1 MRLTWISL
9 TALAV
14 AALVSATAEMAVGPD
29 PAAAT
34 ARMASSSRLQSRT
47 LLRMSPVHALWAA
60 CGLLGGLVLRDQVP
74 LIGSHSSPAAAWL
87 AKRGIAA
94 SAVAVA
100 AFGLGAL
107 RVDPGWIHAAAAV
120 HAAGWLVYVR
130 NLPARL

>member
-9 TALAV
+9 TALA
-14 AALVSATAEMAVGPD
+14 AAVLISAAAEMARGPD

-34 ARMASSSRLQSRT
+34 ARMMANSSVQVSVLA
-47 LLRMSPVHALWAA
+47 RMAPIHILWAA
-60 CGLLGGLVLRDQVP
+60 CGLFGGLALRDRVP
-74 LIGSHSSPAAAWL
+74 LKGSHSSPTAAWL
-87 AKRGIAA
+87 AKRAIAT
-94 SAVAVA
+94 SAVAAA

-120 HAAGWLVYVR
+120 HAAGWLVYLR